1 MSDRLQELAVFV
13 RIAERG
19 SFSRAANE
27 LGLSQPSVS
36 RIVNELEARL
46 GVKLLLRTTRQVTV
60 TEAGAAF
67 LERARQLLHD
77 LEAAEDSA
85 RGIDSL
91 RGLIRIALPV
101 TFGTRKLV
109 PLLQPFLAAHPL
121 LRLDL
126 IMSDDRQDLVAEGVD
141 VAIRLGELSSSGF
154 GARRLATSRRLV
166 IASPAYLAL
175 RGIPLAP
182 ADLATHDCLFG
193 PGITARQSWSFQHD
207 GAAMSVELEGRINT
221 TSGEGMMACVKAGL
235 GIAVASEWM
244 CGADLAS
251 GSVVQIL
258 DNFKLTPAIVHA
270 VYPAGPHP
278 SAKVRALV
286 DHLVVA
292 LATEGEAGSPS
303 ATPPPRL

>member
-19 SFSRAANE
+19 GFSRAAGE

-36 RIVNELEARL
+36 RIVNDLEARL
-46 GVKLLLRTTRQVTV
+46 GVKLLLRTTRKVTV

-67 LERARQLLHD
+67 LERARQLLHN
-77 LEAAEDSA
+77 LEEAEDSA

-101 TFGTRKLV
+101 TFGTRKV
-109 PLLQPFLAAHPL
+109 IPLLQPFLAAHPL

-141 VAIRLGELSSSGF
+141 LAIRLGELTSSGF
-154 GARRLATSRRLV
+154 GARRLATSPRLV

-175 RGIPLAP
+175 RGIPRTP
-182 ADLATHDCLFG
+182 ADLAAHDCVFG
-193 PGITARQSWSFQHD
+193 PGITARQSWSFLLD
-207 GAAMSVELEGRINT
+207 GAAMSVEIEGRINT
-221 TSGEGMMACVKAGL
+221 TSGEGMMACVTAGL

-244 CGADLAS
+244 CGNDLAS
-251 GSVVQIL
+251 GSVVQVL
-258 DNFKLTPAIVHA
+258 HDFKLTPAIVNA
-270 VYPAGPHP
+270 VYPGGPHP

-286 DHLVVA
+286 DHLAVA
-292 LATEGEAGSPS
+292 LASEGRAGSPS
-303 ATPPPRL
+303 AIPPPRL